1 MTKAIKF
8 NLMLDGKPVRD
19 LESLKENFNLDDI
32 LAHYNSGVL
41 QRWLEVRGYD
51 EHFKK
56 ISDVRD
62 ENELGIA
69 ESLVRAFG
77 VAKNLEDIKR
87 ASFKFQSKRE
97 REQFLDKIEASKI
110 KRNEVIASY
119 HGGYNKLINEM
130 IEKSDDITFAKQAL
144 NDIHQN
150 YNQLWLVDFDRAFI
164 DFCSKA
170 PFVIFAILMN
180 DSYRELIMS
189 DDSKIQK
196 IVPLIPIPK
205 VSTNNGGTFFTATN
219 AIITATYAMPGNN
232 ASPEETL
239 QPPFKYYAGN
249 TDEYWKDIETKD
261 KKYLIIVLE
270 DGDFVRSS
278 GNRDQEFKK
287 TDVYLKFPMLEGVD
301 YKSNNS
307 KHMLIYLEV

>member
-1 MTKAIKF
+1 MKDHET
-8 NLMLDGKPVRD
+8 
-19 LESLKENFNLDDI
+19 LK
-32 LAHYNSGVL
+32 S
-41 QRWLEVRGYD
+41 
-51 EHFKK
+51 
-56 ISDVRD
+56 S
-62 ENELGIA
+62 
-69 ESLVRAFG
+69 
-77 VAKNLEDIKR
+77 
-87 ASFKFQSKRE
+87 
-97 REQFLDKIEASKI
+97 
-110 KRNEVIASY
+110 
-119 HGGYNKLINEM
+119 KLINEM

-144 NDIHQN
+144 NDIHEN
-150 YNQLWLVDFDRAFI
+150 YNQLWLVDFERAFI

-189 DDSKIQK
+189 DNGKIQK

-205 VSTNNGGTFFTATN
+205 VCTNNGETFFN
-219 AIITATYAMPGNN
+219 ATYAMPGNN
-232 ASPEETL
+232 ASPEESL

-261 KKYLIIVLE
+261 KKYLIVVLE

-301 YKSNNS
+301 YKSNNA